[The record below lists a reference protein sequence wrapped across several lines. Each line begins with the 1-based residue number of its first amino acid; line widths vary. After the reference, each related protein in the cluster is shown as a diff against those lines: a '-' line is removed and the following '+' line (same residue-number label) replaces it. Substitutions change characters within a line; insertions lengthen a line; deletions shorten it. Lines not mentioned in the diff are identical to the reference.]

1 MMEDPRARRC
11 DDYQE
16 GLAEL
21 ALGVLTGR
29 ERAATLAHVDSC
41 DHCAEELEQLSRTAD
56 AVVYVAPEEEPPMG
70 FEVRLFNRMGLAES
84 ASEPPA
90 PRRRGPFLWGA
101 PRGRWALAAAAAV
114 VALVA
119 GLSIGWVTGS
129 SGNHPT
135 QGVAGRHPS
144 AAAVATA
151 DLVERGRSVGRVV
164 TYGGPTPWMVVTLAD
179 SSIDGR
185 VSCAVVTDRRRGAQ
199 GGRLHRIARVRR
211 LGRAPPGGAPRR
223 AHGRGGV
230 LRRDGDRH
238 RHVGVSAST
247 GRCRACRARPPARRC
262 SRPGPG

>member
-151 DLVERGRSVGRVV
+151 DLIERGRSVGRVV

-185 VSCAVVTDRRRGAQ
+185 VSCAVVTADGVVHKVGAFTASH
-199 GGRLHRIARVRR
+199 GYGAWD
-211 LGRAPPGGAPRR
+211 APLPVAPRDVR
-223 AHGRGGV
+223 TAEV
-230 LRRDGDRH
+230 VSSDGT
-238 RHVGVSAST
+238 VIATATLG
-247 GRCRACRARPPARRC
+247 
-262 SRPGPG
+262 

>member
-90 PRRRGPFLWGA
+90 PRRRAPFLWGA

-185 VSCAVVTDRRRGAQ
+185 VSCAVVTTDGVVHKVGAFTASH
-199 GGRLHRIARVRR
+199 GYGAWD
-211 LGRAPPGGAPRR
+211 APLPVAPRDVR
-223 AHGRGGV
+223 TAEV
-230 LRRDGDRH
+230 VSSDGT
-238 RHVGVSAST
+238 VIATATLG
-247 GRCRACRARPPARRC
+247 
-262 SRPGPG
+262 

>member
-1 MMEDPRARRC
+1 MMDDPRARRC

-29 ERAATLAHVDSC
+29 DRAATLAHVDSC

-56 AVVYVAPEEEPPMG
+56 AVVYVAPEEEPPVG
-70 FEVRLFNRMGLAES
+70 FEVRLFSRMGLAEN

-90 PRRRGPFLWGA
+90 SRRRGASRWGA
-101 PRGRWALAAAAAV
+101 SRGRWALTAAAAV

-119 GLSIGWVTGS
+119 GLTIGWATGS
-129 SGNHPT
+129 PGNHPA

-144 AAAVATA
+144 AAVVATA

-164 TYGGPTPWMVVTLAD
+164 TYGGPRPWMVVTLAD

-185 VSCAVVTDRRRGAQ
+185 VSCSVVTADGVVHKVGAFTASD
-199 GGRLHRIARVRR
+199 GYGAWD
-211 LGRAPPGGAPRR
+211 APLPVAPREVR
-223 AHGRGGV
+223 SAQV
-230 LRRDGDRH
+230 
-238 RHVGVSAST
+238 VSANGT
-247 GRCRACRARPPARRC
+247 VIATATLG
-262 SRPGPG
+262 